1 MLLQKPPGA
10 RLALTALLAL
20 SALLCLS
27 GCGGEPSSGDIEKAV
42 KSFREQ
48 RSQELRQISGSASG
62 ADSMPRF
69 HGAKKLGCTNAQG
82 GAAYTC
88 DVELDMTEPYGGAR
102 SKRVTQFRL
111 VKGSDG
117 WMMTR

>member
-1 MLLQKPPGA
+1 MLT
-10 RLALTALLAL
+10 LT
-20 SALLCLS
+20 
-27 GCGGEPSSGDIEKAV
+27 GCGGEPSSGDIEKVV
-42 KSFREQ
+42 KSIREQ
-48 RSQELRQISGSASG
+48 TAQELRQISGSASG
-62 ADSMPRF
+62 SDSMSKF
-69 HGAKKLGCTNAQG
+69 HGVKKLGCTNAQD